1 MWCGAGAP
9 AFELSSV
16 GWDYNP
22 YTWHSNR
29 DTFDK
34 ISFDD
39 VRSNATL
46 IAMLAYLA
54 SEDARMP
61 RERAAIV
68 SSRTGQPAA
77 WPRCEQ
83 PARSSTA
90 EP

>member
-1 MWCGAGAP
+1 M
-9 AFELSSV
+9 

-29 DTFDK
+29 DTYDK
-34 ISFDD
+34 IAWDD
-39 VRSNATL
+39 LRSNATL

-61 RERAAIV
+61 RDRAAII

-77 WPRCEQ
+77 WPACSR
-83 PARSSTA
+83 PARSSA
-90 EP
+90 EGR

>member
-1 MWCGAGAP
+1 M
-9 AFELSSV
+9 
-16 GWDYNP
+16 
-22 YTWHSNR
+22 
-29 DTFDK
+29 
-34 ISFDD
+34 
-39 VRSNATL
+39 RSNATL
-46 IAMLAYLA
+46 IAMLAYMA